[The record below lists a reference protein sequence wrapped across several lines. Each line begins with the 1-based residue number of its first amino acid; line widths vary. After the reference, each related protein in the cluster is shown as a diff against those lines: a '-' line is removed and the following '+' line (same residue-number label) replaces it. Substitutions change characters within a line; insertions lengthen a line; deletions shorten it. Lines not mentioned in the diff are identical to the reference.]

1 MSDGRTATWEDYR
14 PVGVPHARAPCDAR
28 VVTASV
34 TPATGPAMAEA
45 GSLDELVADAAEVTR
60 HLLEVPHVR
69 RDVLVIPEQ
78 ARNMVTG
85 LDSYG
90 D

>member
-1 MSDGRTATWEDYR
+1 
-14 PVGVPHARAPCDAR
+14 
-28 VVTASV
+28 VTTTV
-34 TPATGPAMAEA
+34 TPANGPAGAEP

-60 HLLEVPHVR
+60 HLLEVPHAR
-69 RDVLVIPEQ
+69 RDALVIPEQ
-78 ARNMVTG
+78 ARSMVTG

>member
-1 MSDGRTATWEDYR
+1 MSAT
-14 PVGVPHARAPCDAR
+14 
-28 VVTASV
+28 V
-34 TPATGPAMAEA
+34 TPVNGPAGAEA

-60 HLLEVPHVR
+60 HLLEVPRTRH
-69 RDVLVIPEQ
+69 DVLVIPDQ
-78 ARNMVTG
+78 ARSMVSG

>member
-1 MSDGRTATWEDYR
+1 
-14 PVGVPHARAPCDAR
+14 
-28 VVTASV
+28 V
-34 TPATGPAMAEA
+34 TPANVPSEGEP

-60 HLLEVPHVR
+60 HLLEVRQVR
-69 RDVLVIPEQ
+69 RDVLLIPEQ
-78 ARNMVTG
+78 ARSMVSG

>member
-1 MSDGRTATWEDYR
+1 MATSEDYR
-14 PVGVPHARAPCDAR
+14 PVSVPQARPACDSRA
-28 VVTASV
+28 VTAIV
-34 TPATGPAMAEA
+34 TPENVPAKADP

-60 HLLEVPHVR
+60 HLLEVPHAR
-69 RDVLVIPEQ
+69 RDPLVIPER
-78 ARNMVTG
+78 ARSMVTG

>member
-1 MSDGRTATWEDYR
+1 
-14 PVGVPHARAPCDAR
+14 
-28 VVTASV
+28 VTAIG
-34 TPATGPAMAEA
+34 TPATGPAKAEA

-60 HLLEVPHVR
+60 HLLEVPHTR

-78 ARNMVTG
+78 ARSMVTG

>member
-1 MSDGRTATWEDYR
+1 
-14 PVGVPHARAPCDAR
+14 
-28 VVTASV
+28 VTAVV
-34 TPATGPAMAEA
+34 TPADVPSEAEA

-60 HLLEVPHVR
+60 HLLEVSHPR
-69 RDVLVIPEQ
+69 RDLLVIPEQ
-78 ARNMVTG
+78 ARSMVTG

>member
-1 MSDGRTATWEDYR
+1 
-14 PVGVPHARAPCDAR
+14 VN
-28 VVTASV
+28 
-34 TPATGPAMAEA
+34 GPAGAEA

-60 HLLEVPHVR
+60 HLLEVPRTRH
-69 RDVLVIPEQ
+69 DVLVIPDQ
-78 ARNMVTG
+78 ARSMVSG

>member
-1 MSDGRTATWEDYR
+1 
-14 PVGVPHARAPCDAR
+14 
-28 VVTASV
+28 VTAIV
-34 TPATGPAMAEA
+34 TPPDVPAEAEA

-60 HLLEVPHVR
+60 HLLEVPHAR

-78 ARNMVTG
+78 ARSMVTG